1 MHQRKV
7 IRDAAV
13 ARLAGA
19 TPASSRV
26 TAAQVDPYRT
36 AELPALSVY
45 TPSDAV
51 DEERT
56 TQQVL
61 WRDLDLEI
69 VGWVVDRDASPAQ
82 DQLDA
87 LAEAVE
93 DAFNADLFLGGAV
106 GGGGLAYRS
115 TETAIVAEMDGRRF
129 DIPRGLIKI
138 TYAARYQTNPFRP
151 TTPNDFLTAQ
161 VTTQANG
168 AGADNAITDTI
179 TEPT

>member
-13 ARLAGA
+13 ARVTGV
-19 TPASSRV
+19 TPAGSRV
-26 TAAQVDPYRT
+26 SAVQVDPYRT
-36 AELPALSVY
+36 ADLPALSVY

-51 DEERT
+51 NEEET

-61 WRDLDLEI
+61 WRDLELEF

-87 LAEAVE
+87 LALAIEAAM
-93 DAFNADLFLGGAV
+93 DADLFLGGAV
-106 GGGGLAYRS
+106 GGNGLSYRS
-115 TETAIVAEMDGRRF
+115 TDIAIVAEMDGRRF

-138 TYAARYQTNPFRP
+138 TYSARYETNRFPT
-151 TTPNDFLTAQ
+151 TTPNDFRTANI
-161 VTTQANG
+161 TTQVAG
-168 AGADNAITDTI
+168 AGSDNTITDI
-179 TEPT
+179 VTEPT